1 MASEIDNF
9 KLKIRNTKRLKRP
22 TLTFSVSEASD
33 LAKEIVEL
41 EAHIEQLETELLQ
54 NKTISI
60 DIVGRD
66 F

>member
-33 LAKEIVEL
+33 LEKEIGEL
-41 EAHIEQLETELLQ
+41 EAHIEKLETELLQ
-54 NKTISI
+54 NKTMSI

>member
-9 KLKIRNTKRLKRP
+9 RLKIRNTKRLKRS
-22 TLTFSVSEASD
+22 TLTFSVSEASN
-33 LAKEIVEL
+33 LEKEVVEL
-41 EAHIEQLETELLQ
+41 EAHIEKLETELLQ
-54 NKTISI
+54 NETMSI

>member
-9 KLKIRNTKRLKRP
+9 RLKIRNTKRLQRP
-22 TLTFSVSEASD
+22 TLTFSLSEASK
-33 LAKEIVEL
+33 LEKEIVDL
-41 EAHIEQLETELLQ
+41 EAHIDKLETELLQ
-54 NKTISI
+54 NKTLSI

>member
-22 TLTFSVSEASD
+22 TLTFSVSEAGE
-33 LAKEIVEL
+33 LEKEIGEL
-41 EAHIEQLETELLQ
+41 EAHIEKLETELLQ
-54 NKTISI
+54 DKTMSI

>member
-33 LAKEIVEL
+33 LKKEIDEL
-41 EAHIEQLETELLQ
+41 ETHIEKLETELLQ
-54 NKTISI
+54 NKTMSI

>member
-22 TLTFSVSEASD
+22 TLTFSISEAGD

-54 NKTISI
+54 NKTMSI

>member
-9 KLKIRNTKRLKRP
+9 RLKIRNTRRLNRS
-22 TLTFSVSEASD
+22 TLTYSLTEASA
-33 LAKEIVEL
+33 LEKEIEDL
-41 EAHIEQLETELLQ
+41 EEHIEKLETELLQ
-54 NKTISI
+54 NKTMSI

>member
-9 KLKIRNTKRLKRP
+9 RLKIRNTKRLKRP
-22 TLTFSVSEASD
+22 TLAFSVSEASN
-33 LAKEIVEL
+33 LEKEIVEL
-41 EAHIEQLETELLQ
+41 EAHIEKLETELLQ
-54 NKTISI
+54 NKTMSI

>member
-9 KLKIRNTKRLKRP
+9 RLKIRNTKRLKRP
-22 TLTFSVSEASD
+22 NLTFSVSEASD
-33 LAKEIVEL
+33 LEKEIVDL
-41 EAHIEQLETELLQ
+41 ETHIEKLETELLQ
-54 NKTISI
+54 DTTLSI

>member
-9 KLKIRNTKRLKRP
+9 RLKIRNTKRLKRP
-22 TLTFSVSEASD
+22 TLTFSISEATN
-33 LAKEIVEL
+33 LEKEIVEL
-41 EAHIEQLETELLQ
+41 EAYIEKLETELLQ